1 MASSKILTNY
11 TAKSNCTKS
20 KQMKSKHQINP
31 NPIPGPKQR
40 EIQDAFMLPDYL
52 LQHFLHPC
60 TFTSLLAEEPCT

>member
-20 KQMKSKHQINP
+20 KHQINP
-31 NPIPGPKQR
+31 NPNPGPKQR

-60 TFTSLLAEEPCT
+60 TFTSLLAEEPST